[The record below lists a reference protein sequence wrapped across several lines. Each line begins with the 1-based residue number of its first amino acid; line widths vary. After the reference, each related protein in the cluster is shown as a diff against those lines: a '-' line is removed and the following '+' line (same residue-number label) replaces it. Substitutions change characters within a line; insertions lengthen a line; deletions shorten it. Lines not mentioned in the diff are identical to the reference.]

1 MNTTGSMGK
10 LDELGR
16 AVTSMELRKI
26 LSIREKGPIEVF
38 FDRSYIILQK
48 YKAHNECG
56 ITGELTLKD
65 GEYEKQEKP
74 S

>member
-1 MNTTGSMGK
+1 
-10 LDELGR
+10 
-16 AVTSMELRKI
+16 MELRKI